1 MISGGP
7 LRRHG
12 GSRLCHPSNAD
23 FILKLFLRHHSNTLH
38 DNQASI
44 WPEVL
49 FDCGHSWGATWF
61 TVVFSHRFFLF
72 LRFRSWCNV
81 TCGQFPLCVCDSGSH
96 MRRGDSLCF
105 TVYQMFLL
113 SKEKMRK
120 VNDYRLNMLFWRFW
134 SEVFRGCAFDTCN
147 VARVMFIF

>member
-23 FILKLFLRHHSNTLH
+23 FILKLFLRHHSSTLH

-61 TVVFSHRFFLF
+61 TVVFFTSIFLF
-72 LRFRSWCNV
+72 LRFRSWWQCDLWP
-81 TCGQFPLCVCDSGSH
+81 GPLCVCVSGSH

-120 VNDYRLNMLFWRFW
+120 VNDYKLNMLFWRFW
-134 SEVFRGCAFDTCN
+134 SEVFRGCAFDTYN
-147 VARVMFIF
+147 VALVMFIF